1 MKKVRIGIVGMGN
14 MGRFHAQDLLDG
26 KVEGGELVAVASTS
40 PHKLKEYGEQGLKVF
55 GGGEEMI
62 QSGAL
67 DAIVIATPHYQHVSL
82 GMEALDAGLHVMVE
96 KPIAAHKADAER
108 LIAKA
113 KEKKDLVFAG
123 MFQLRVEPRY
133 RKIKELIESGE
144 LGKLMR
150 VVWIMTDWFR
160 SDAYYQSGGWRA
172 TWKGEGGG
180 VLLNQCLH
188 QLDAMQWMVGMPSKV
203 NSQVG
208 IGKWHD
214 IEVEDDVSCYMEFP
228 DGASGLFLTSTGET
242 PGSNR
247 LEISGTKGRLLL
259 ENDRLVLTR
268 NAVPSDEWCKTS
280 KIGFKQPETTVEE
293 IDIPAAE
300 APHSILMANFTDAI
314 LKGEKLIAPGEEGLG
329 SVELANAMLYSGLLE
344 GPLELPMDGGA
355 WEKKLNELIETSTHE
370 KKVVELSGDDF
381 SASFRR

>member
-1 MKKVRIGIVGMGN
+1 
-14 MGRFHAQDLLDG
+14 
-26 KVEGGELVAVASTS
+26 
-40 PHKLKEYGEQGLKVF
+40 
-55 GGGEEMI
+55 MI

-82 GMEALDAGLHVMVE
+82 GMEALDAGLRDGG
-96 KPIAAHKADAER
+96 KANCRSQGGCRALDCQGQGKRR
-108 LIAKA
+108 LGLPACSS
-113 KEKKDLVFAG
+113 FG
-123 MFQLRVEPRY
+123 WNRY
-133 RKIKELIESGE
+133 RKIKESN
-144 LGKLMR
+144 
-150 VVWIMTDWFR
+150 
-160 SDAYYQSGGWRA
+160 QSGKTHARGLDHDRLVPVGCLLPERGMA
-172 TWKGEGGG
+172 GHLEGEER

-203 NSQVG
+203 NSEVG

-280 KIGFKQPETTVEE
+280 KIGSSNLKQPSKRLISPLRKPSLHLDDE
-293 IDIPAAE
+293 
-300 APHSILMANFTDAI
+300 FTDAI

-329 SVELANAMLYSGLLE
+329 SGIQRDALL
-344 GPLELPMDGGA
+344 GPFEASELPMDGGA
-355 WEKKLNELIETSTHE
+355 WEEKLNELIAASTHE

>member
-1 MKKVRIGIVGMGN
+1 MTKVRIGIVGMGN

-40 PHKLKEYGEQGLKVF
+40 PQKLKEYGEQGLKVF

-62 QSGAL
+62 HSGAL

-123 MFQLRVEPRY
+123 MFQLRVELRY

-228 DGASGLFLTSTGET
+228 DG
-242 PGSNR
+242 
-247 LEISGTKGRLLL
+247 
-259 ENDRLVLTR
+259 DRV
-268 NAVPSDEWCKTS
+268 SS
-280 KIGFKQPETTVEE
+280 
-293 IDIPAAE
+293 
-300 APHSILMANFTDAI
+300 
-314 LKGEKLIAPGEEGLG
+314 
-329 SVELANAMLYSGLLE
+329 
-344 GPLELPMDGGA
+344 
-355 WEKKLNELIETSTHE
+355 
-370 KKVVELSGDDF
+370 
-381 SASFRR
+381 